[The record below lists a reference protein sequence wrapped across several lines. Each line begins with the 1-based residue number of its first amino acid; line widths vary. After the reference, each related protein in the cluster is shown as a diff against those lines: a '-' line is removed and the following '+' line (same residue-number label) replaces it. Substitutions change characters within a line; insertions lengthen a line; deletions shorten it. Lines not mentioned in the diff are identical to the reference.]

1 MKAACLP
8 ATMLLAAAPSLACT
22 VPATGEGWRQLE
34 SSRYIVAYRPQPAPA
49 VGQLFS
55 LDVALCAKTGGLPD
69 RLRVDAYM
77 PAHRHGMN
85 YEPSI
90 QPVAAGQYRAEALLL
105 HMPGRWEFIIE
116 LNADGRTERL
126 SAPFDLGG

>member
-1 MKAACLP
+1 MKAAGL
-8 ATMLLAAAPSLACT
+8 AAALLLAAAPSRACD
-22 VPATGEGWRQLE
+22 VPVTGEGWRQLE

-49 VGQLFS
+49 VGQLFA
-55 LDVALCAKTGGLPD
+55 LDVALCVKTGGMPD

-85 YEPSI
+85 YEPGI
-90 QPVAAGQYRAEALLL
+90 QPVAAGRYRAEALLL
-105 HMPGRWEFIIE
+105 HMPGRWELIIE

-126 SAPFDLGG
+126 SAPFDLDG